1 MTTIGPSAIITGD
14 VSSDEDLFVDGAVR
28 GHIIMRQ
35 ATLTVGPHAHI
46 DGHIRGV
53 RVEVRGTMQG
63 TILASERVELTH
75 SANVTGDLSA
85 NIIVII
91 EGARFQGRID
101 MDRRTIAAK
110 VAQYKAARA

>member
-1 MTTIGPSAIITGD
+1 MSTIGPSLIITGD

-28 GHIIMRQ
+28 GHISMRQ
-35 ATLTVGPHAHI
+35 ATLTIGPHAQI

-53 RVEVRGTMQG
+53 GVAIQGTMRGT
-63 TILASERVELTH
+63 IVASERIELTRSADVTGDI
-75 SANVTGDLSA
+75 SANV
-85 NIIVII
+85 IVIS

-110 VAQYKAARA
+110 VAQYKAAHG